1 MTMEMTMAGHFRKV
15 CPHGQVV
22 EQCRCP
28 GPKAD
33 MTVPCPFPEHE
44 SAGQSP
50 VSEVAGETG
59 AADRRLT
66 EELGHYIAGVNRY
79 ARDAYFHA
87 RVKRI
92 QQLMRIAEPSMVEA
106 ASTGALWGVVTALH
120 LVDIGAEEA
129 VPPVGEPN
137 ATRYGCAFRGCGW
150 TLETSLDAFAGDFI
164 ENFELY
170 PSPRVLRRL
179 HDGAVDKAL
188 RAHLLDEHRDVIET
202 LGKLLPGATQ

>member
-1 MTMEMTMAGHFRKV
+1 VSHLHNRDV
-15 CPHGQVV
+15 CPHGRVV
-22 EQCRCP
+22 SQCRCP

-33 MTVPCPFPEHE
+33 RTVPCPFPEH
-44 SAGQSP
+44 GT
-50 VSEVAGETG
+50 ETG
-59 AADRRLT
+59 ASDRRLS

-87 RVKRI
+87 RVKRVE
-92 QQLMRIAEPSMVEA
+92 QLMRIAEPSMIES

-137 ATRYGCAFRGCGW
+137 ATQYRCPFRNCPW
-150 TLETSLDAFAGDFI
+150 TLETSLDSFAGDFI

-179 HDGAVDKAL
+179 HDGAVDKAV
-188 RAHLLDEHRDVIET
+188 RAHLVEAHRSVIET
-202 LGKLLPGATQ
+202 LGKLIPSTEPGSPT